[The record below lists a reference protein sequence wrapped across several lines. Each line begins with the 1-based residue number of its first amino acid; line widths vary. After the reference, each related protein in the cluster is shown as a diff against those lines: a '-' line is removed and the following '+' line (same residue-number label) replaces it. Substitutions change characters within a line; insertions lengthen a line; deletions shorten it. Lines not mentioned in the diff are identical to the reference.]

1 MINCK
6 MFFELLQEIDP
17 NGGLAELPDE
27 LAAGEGLKFKIY
39 FLIRK
44 NEKFLKG
51 LKKTFKP
58 NSNLIIKHNVKSHNV
73 E

>member
-39 FLIRK
+39 FF
-44 NEKFLKG
+44 N
-51 LKKTFKP
+51 
-58 NSNLIIKHNVKSHNV
+58 
-73 E
+73 